1 MTTKYEL
8 RGNDVIKITTTEEK
22 LDLNNLSKK
31 EMWEVIKE
39 LVKKSNQ
46 TNLTFPHTFVWTNN
60 RDWRAVL
67 TAN

>member
-8 RGNDVIKITTTEEK
+8 RGDDVIKITTTEEK

-46 TNLTFPHTFVWTNN
+46 FDTVKWFTY
-60 RDWRAVL
+60 
-67 TAN
+67 